1 MSHHASTSASF
12 ARMVAVAVLVAAL
25 LAAALALILNR
36 PPAPV
41 VSRSVPPPVMA
52 VAPAPASAL
61 TPDPRFVVKHI
72 LSVRSPMRIGDHHWD
87 ESGAPAGQVVVTVDL
102 AARVLSVFRA
112 GYEIGTA
119 VIIFGAEEKPTPLG
133 IFPITQK
140 DATHRSTI
148 YGGAPMPYML
158 RLTNDGISIHGSDV
172 ADGYVTHGCVGIP
185 VAFARKLFAAVKLGD
200 KIIVTRG
207 ETLKIGDPITAA

>member
-1 MSHHASTSASF
+1 MSRHAPASASF
-12 ARMVAVAVLVAAL
+12 ARLVAVAVLVATL
-25 LAAALALILNR
+25 LAAAVALILNR
-36 PPAPV
+36 TPVPV

-52 VAPAPASAL
+52 VAPAPAP

-72 LSVRSPMRIGDHHWD
+72 LLVRSPMRIGDHYWD
-87 ESGAPAGQVVVTVDL
+87 ESGAPAGQIVVTVDL

-200 KIIVTRG
+200 KVIVTRG